1 MKILNNWWTD
11 YSNGVTVSG
20 FTTSAAVVGR
30 LVTLEAKTIRASD
43 DGQMILMTK
52 DGEEYL
58 LGKMANV
65 EPESQSSIEL
75 NYMPD

>member
-20 FTTSAAVVGR
+20 FSASTAVVGR
-30 LVTLEAKTIRASD
+30 LVTLEAKTIHAS
-43 DGQMILMTK
+43 DGQMFLMTK
-52 DGEEYL
+52 DGEEYI

-65 EPESQSSIEL
+65 EPDSQPADEL

>member
-1 MKILNNWWTD
+1 MKTLNNWWTD

-20 FTTSAAVVGR
+20 FTATAAVVGR
-30 LVTLEAKTIRASD
+30 LVTLEAKTIQAT

-52 DGEEYL
+52 DGDEYL
-58 LGKMANV
+58 LGKMADV
-65 EPESQSSIEL
+65 EPASQPDVDL

>member
-1 MKILNNWWTD
+1 MKTLNNWWTD

-20 FTTSAAVVGR
+20 FTASAAVVGR
-30 LVTLEAKTIRASD
+30 LVTLEAKTIQAS

-52 DGEEYL
+52 AGEEYL

-65 EPESQSSIEL
+65 EPESQPADEL